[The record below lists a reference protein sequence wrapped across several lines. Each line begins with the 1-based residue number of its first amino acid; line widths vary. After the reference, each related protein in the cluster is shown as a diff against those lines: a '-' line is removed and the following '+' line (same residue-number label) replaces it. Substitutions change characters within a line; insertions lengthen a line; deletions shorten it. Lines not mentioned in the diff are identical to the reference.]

1 MIGKRPMDN
10 CDAKT
15 KEDKLSRIIDIEN
28 YLTSKII
35 SNRGGKYQPNN
46 QDGYQCLRDE
56 VDKLRIE
63 LGILRGVKLNKSNPD
78 NL

>member
-1 MIGKRPMDN
+1 MDN

-46 QDGYQCLRDE
+46 QDGDQCLRDE